1 MLHEAGRYFHD
12 ENGTPYLEALKNIYQ
27 VVAQQL
33 LNSRERYMKK
43 HHNQKPMESPVKQG
57 DLVLMMNHTAKAYN
71 PKYKKGTYRV
81 VKVHGNQVDIR
92 DFRGNISTVHAT
104 HVKKTTLTDEVADD
118 YLRLCNEGRFTKKC
132 VPREYIPDLDWTT
145 IHDDPNQ
152 PIKPVKQEEDPKD
165 TTVTPAAPTEVE
177 GPPSSCLRSKT
188 KQQSTT
194 IKQEQPECNPAL
206 LDPLEYN
213 QTKVEVNQVEME
225 TGNKS
230 SLVHYALTL
239 LGVAK
244 TISEQF

>member
-1 MLHEAGRYFHD
+1 
-12 ENGTPYLEALKNIYQ
+12 
-27 VVAQQL
+27 
-33 LNSRERYMKK
+33 MKK
-43 HHNQKPMESPVKQG
+43 HHNQKPVESPVKQV
-57 DLVLMMNHTAKAYN
+57 DLVIMVNHTAKAFN

-81 VKVHGNQVDIR
+81 VKVHGNQVDIW

-104 HVKKTTLTDEVADD
+104 HVKKTTLTDKVADD
-118 YLRLCNEGRFTKKC
+118 YLQLCNEGRFTKKC

-152 PIKPVKQEEDPKD
+152 PIKPVKQEEDPNE
-165 TTVTPAAPTEVE
+165 TTLTSAAPTEVH
-177 GPPSSCLRSKT
+177 GPPSSHLRSKT

-194 IKQEQPECNPAL
+194 TKQEQPEHNPAL
-206 LDPLEYN
+206 LDPPECD
-213 QTKVEVNQVEME
+213 QPKVEINQVEMD

-230 SLVHYALTL
+230 SLVHYVLTL